1 MNEIL
6 ATAIKFLV
14 GTALTACTVMF
25 FGLVAKCWWLL
36 FMLGWGVL

>member
-6 ATAIKFLV
+6 AAVIKFLA
-14 GTALTACTVMF
+14 GAALTALTVMF

-36 FMLGWGVL
+36 FMLGWGSL